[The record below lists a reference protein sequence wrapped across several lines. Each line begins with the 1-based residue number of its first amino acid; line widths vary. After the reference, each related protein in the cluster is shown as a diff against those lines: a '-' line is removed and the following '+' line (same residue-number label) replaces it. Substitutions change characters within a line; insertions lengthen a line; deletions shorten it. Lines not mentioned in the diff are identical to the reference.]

1 MKVSRTPWWYYVIA
15 VVLGALFGTL
25 LVWRTRSTAIAP
37 VGAPWFVSG
46 VLFVLG
52 IVVLVLAWQVHQYV
66 IGKVKEVD
74 VDKASTTLILCKA
87 LAIAGAALAGYYG
100 GELAMCIVWRDVAFY
115 QGLIAECSVACA
127 VTLID
132 MVIGI
137 VGEGWC
143 QLPPQDGPEHPRT
156 KQARRRK
163 RARGTAAKTT
173 SNPQEQSR

>member
-52 IVVLVLAWQVHQYV
+52 VVVLVLAWQVHQYV

>member
-66 IGKVKEVD
+66 IGKVKEID

>member
-1 MKVSRTPWWYYVIA
+1 MRISRTPWWYYVIA
-15 VVLGALFGTL
+15 VVLGALIGTF
-25 LVWRTRSTAIAP
+25 LVLRTRTTAIAP

-52 IVVLVLAWQVHQYV
+52 VVVLVLAWQVHQYV
-66 IGKVKEVD
+66 TGKVKEID
-74 VDKASTTLILCKA
+74 VDKASTTLVLCKA

-127 VTLID
+127 VTVID
-132 MVIGI
+132 MIIGI

-143 QLPPQDGPEHPRT
+143 QLPPQEGPEHPNAKKR
-156 KQARRRK
+156 KKRRRDAAVAAVSRPADSAK
-163 RARGTAAKTT
+163 R
-173 SNPQEQSR
+173 

>member
-1 MKVSRTPWWYYVIA
+1 MRISRTPWWYYVIA
-15 VVLGALFGTL
+15 VVLGALIGTF
-25 LVWRTRSTAIAP
+25 LVWRTRTTAIAP

-52 IVVLVLAWQVHQYV
+52 VVVLVLAWQVHQYV
-66 IGKVKEVD
+66 TGKVKEID
-74 VDKASTTLILCKA
+74 VDKASTTLVLCKA

-127 VTLID
+127 VTVID
-132 MVIGI
+132 MIIGI

-143 QLPPQDGPEHPRT
+143 QLPPQEGLEHPNAKKR
-156 KQARRRK
+156 KKRRRDAAVAAVSRPADSAK
-163 RARGTAAKTT
+163 R
-173 SNPQEQSR
+173 

>member
-1 MKVSRTPWWYYVIA
+1 MRISRTPWWYYVIA
-15 VVLGALFGTL
+15 VMLGALIGTF
-25 LVWRTRSTAIAP
+25 LVWRTRTTAIAP

-52 IVVLVLAWQVHQYV
+52 VVVLVLAWQVHQYV
-66 IGKVKEVD
+66 IGKVKEID
-74 VDKASTTLILCKA
+74 VDKASTTLVLCKA

-127 VTLID
+127 VTVID
-132 MVIGI
+132 MIIGI

-143 QLPPQDGPEHPRT
+143 QLPPQEGPEHPNAKKR
-156 KQARRRK
+156 KKRRRDAAVAAVSRPADSAK
-163 RARGTAAKTT
+163 R
-173 SNPQEQSR
+173 

>member
-1 MKVSRTPWWYYVIA
+1 MRISRTPWWYYVIA
-15 VVLGALFGTL
+15 VVLGALIGTF
-25 LVWRTRSTAIAP
+25 LVWRTRTTAIAP

-52 IVVLVLAWQVHQYV
+52 VVVLVLAWQVHQYV
-66 IGKVKEVD
+66 TGKVKEID
-74 VDKASTTLILCKA
+74 VDKASTTLVLCKA

-127 VTLID
+127 VTVID
-132 MVIGI
+132 MIIGI

-143 QLPPQDGPEHPRT
+143 QLPPQEGPEHPNAKKR
-156 KQARRRK
+156 KKRRRDAVVAAVSRPADSAK
-163 RARGTAAKTT
+163 R
-173 SNPQEQSR
+173 

>member
-1 MKVSRTPWWYYVIA
+1 MRISRTPWWYYVIA
-15 VVLGALFGTL
+15 VVLGALIGIF
-25 LVWRTRSTAIAP
+25 LVWRTRTTAIAP

-52 IVVLVLAWQVHQYV
+52 VVVLVLAWQVRQYV

-74 VDKASTTLILCKA
+74 VDKASTTLVLCKA

-127 VTLID
+127 VTVID
-132 MVIGI
+132 MIIGI

-143 QLPPQDGPEHPRT
+143 QLPPQEGPEHPNAKKR
-156 KQARRRK
+156 KKRRRDAAVAAVSRPADSMK
-163 RARGTAAKTT
+163 R
-173 SNPQEQSR
+173 

>member
-1 MKVSRTPWWYYVIA
+1 MRISRTPWWYYVIA
-15 VVLGALFGTL
+15 VVLGALIGTF
-25 LVWRTRSTAIAP
+25 LVWRTRTTAIAP

-52 IVVLVLAWQVHQYV
+52 VVVLVLAWQVHQYV
-66 IGKVKEVD
+66 TGEVKEID
-74 VDKASTTLILCKA
+74 VDKASTTLVLCKA

-127 VTLID
+127 VTVID
-132 MVIGI
+132 MIIGI

-143 QLPPQDGPEHPRT
+143 QLPPQEGPEHPNAKKR
-156 KQARRRK
+156 KKRRRDAAVAAVSRPADSAK
-163 RARGTAAKTT
+163 R
-173 SNPQEQSR
+173 